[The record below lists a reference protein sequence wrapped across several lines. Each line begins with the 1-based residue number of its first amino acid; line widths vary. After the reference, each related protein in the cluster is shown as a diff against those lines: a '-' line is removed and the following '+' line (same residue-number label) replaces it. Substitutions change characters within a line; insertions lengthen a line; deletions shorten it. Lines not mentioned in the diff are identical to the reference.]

1 MSIEVF
7 EKGAAVVILKY
18 LSCIS
23 YDSSLKNQR
32 TETSHNKAVQIFDIY
47 CIVGSHNELVND

>member
-18 LSCIS
+18 FNCIS

-32 TETSHNKAVQIFDIY
+32 TETSHNKAVQTFDIY
-47 CIVGSHNELVND
+47 CIVESLNELVDD